1 MTRCRG
7 PSMDHVGTVFAV
19 SVSVCPY
26 KPSLVNSVGRVLL
39 VSSTPLALTILFSPS
54 MEFHECLEK
63 GPSEDLEFG
72 ALSASK
78 I

>member
-1 MTRCRG
+1 
-7 PSMDHVGTVFAV
+7 MDYVGTVFAV
-19 SVSVCPY
+19 PVSMYPY
-26 KPSLVNSVGRVLL
+26 KLSLVYSVGHVLL
-39 VSSTPLALTILFSPS
+39 VSSTPLAPTILSLPS

-63 GPSEDLEFG
+63 GPSEDLQFG

>member
-26 KPSLVNSVGRVLL
+26 KGRVLL